1 MSNVFNGPVPGQSL
15 TSEPKGFPFE
25 RPADIVDPLEALD
38 LHIDNMSKP
47 ESIED
52 ALFFLEAGLDLVTLV
67 EGILRS
73 AVMEGIHSLDV
84 SLIIAPVLHEHIK
97 GIADAAYIDYDEG
110 FEDADRDKALDYER
124 NTIRAKKMLKKL
136 AEKDGTK
143 VDKKPKIEVEQMP
156 EVENTDKLPSTQG
169 LMSRV
174 MS

>member
-1 MSNVFNGPVPGQSL
+1 MSFVFNGPVPGQSL
-15 TSEPKGFPFE
+15 TSEPKGFAFE

-52 ALFFLEAGLDLVTLV
+52 ALFFLETGLDLVTLV

-73 AVMEGIHSLDV
+73 AVMEGVHSLDI

-97 GIADAAYIDYDEG
+97 GIADAADIDYDEG
-110 FEDADRDKALDYER
+110 FDDPDRDKALEYER
-124 NTIRAKKMLKKL
+124 NTIRAKKMLKQLSKKEDIKV
-136 AEKDGTK
+136 EK
-143 VDKKPKIEVEQMP
+143 EP
-156 EVENTDKLPSTQG
+156 EVEVEEIPEVETTETPPPTQG

-174 MS
+174 TL

>member
-73 AVMEGIHSLDV
+73 AVMEGIHSVDV
-84 SLIIAPVLHEHIK
+84 SLIIAPALHEFIK
-97 GIADAAYIDYDEG
+97 GAALRADVEFDEG
-110 FEDADRDKALDYER
+110 FEQKD
-124 NTIRAKKMLKKL
+124 AKKIISYRRNVRRAQRML
-136 AEKDGTK
+136 D
-143 VDKKPKIEVEQMP
+143 EVRGENRPDPMSLEDTQMP
-156 EVENTDKLPSTQG
+156 EMTETMEEPVEEEPQQG
-169 LMSRV
+169 LMARRV
-174 MS
+174 

>member
-1 MSNVFNGPVPGQSL
+1 MSFVFNGPVPGQSL
-15 TSEPKGFPFE
+15 TSEPKGFAFE

-52 ALFFLEAGLDLVTLV
+52 ALFFLETGLDLVTLV

-73 AVMEGIHSLDV
+73 AVMEGIHSLDI
-84 SLIIAPVLHEHIK
+84 SLIIAPVLHEH
-97 GIADAAYIDYDEG
+97 
-110 FEDADRDKALDYER
+110 ER
-124 NTIRAKKMLKKL
+124 NTIRAKKMLKQL
-136 AEKDGTK
+136 S
-143 VDKKPKIEVEQMP
+143 KKEDIEVEKEP
-156 EVENTDKLPSTQG
+156 EVEVEEIPEVETTETPPPTQG